1 MKGLVTRRRA
11 VVATL
16 VVAVVAAIA
25 AIGIVSRATSD
36 TAVTTSTAADLAT
49 GGATAPSALWYWTM
63 AVSPSDPNTL
73 VLGTSSGLFRS
84 TDGGKT
90 WLPTGP
96 KNVDATSV
104 AAAGSTILAG
114 GVSSTPT
121 TSPVI
126 RVGAA
131 RAAANGAAVLAA
143 STDGGMTWKTLHPT
157 GLPSVSVQAIAVDPA
172 NSSTVYLLTNN
183 GKLYRSTDG
192 ASSFQ
197 LLSAKLGIPAWAFAV
212 TQNSHFLGGDMDSGP
227 HQSANGKVWQ
237 PTVYTDARGTHM
249 VMEYA
254 VAPKDTTKIL
264 MTSIG
269 IVLSTDGGKTW
280 RPALKSSVM
289 FGPVAW
295 APSSPQTAYAVG
307 FDGSIWRSTDGGT
320 SWTRVS

>member
-1 MKGLVTRRRA
+1 
-11 VVATL
+11 
-16 VVAVVAAIA
+16 
-25 AIGIVSRATSD
+25 
-36 TAVTTSTAADLAT
+36 
-49 GGATAPSALWYWTM
+49 M

-73 VLGTSSGLFRS
+73 VLGTTSGLYRS

-96 KNVDATSV
+96 KNVNATSV

-114 GVSSTPT
+114 GVASTPT

-183 GKLYRSTDG
+183 GKFYRSTDG

-197 LLSAKLGIPAWAFAV
+197 LVSAKLGIPPWAFAV
-212 TQNSHFLGGDMDSGP
+212 TQNSHFVGGDMDSGP
-227 HQSANGKVWQ
+227 HQSANGKAWQ

-264 MTSIG
+264 MTSYRH
-269 IVLSTDGGKTW
+269 
-280 RPALKSSVM
+280 RPLDRRRQDLAPGAEVVGDVRAGRLGAELAANGLRGRLRRLDLAFDRRRHDLDAGLLRGP
-289 FGPVAW
+289 FGHPN
-295 APSSPQTAYAVG
+295 PSG
-307 FDGSIWRSTDGGT
+307 ERDRRW
-320 SWTRVS
+320 